1 MKYILFFLLVW
12 IWGGTSLLSAQLQED
27 AIEAPDMEEMQAQ
40 INDPSSP
47 LYYPV
52 LMQRY
57 LDNDT
62 TLNLAEYRCLYI
74 GYSFQEDYNPYR
86 VVEHTDRL
94 KELYA
99 NSDYNEF
106 VCDSIIKYARLAIDD
121 FPFDL
126 RQMNMLV
133 YAYRCK
139 GDKVQEALWSY
150 KLKSIVDAILS
161 KGDGQTQESAWFVIY
176 PAHEYDIINR
186 LGLTVTSYVFEK
198 PYFDHL
204 KVDTNPFKVE
214 GYFFNVSRVLT
225 VFEQKYK

>member
-1 MKYILFFLLVW
+1 MRHLLSFLL
-12 IWGGTSLLSAQLQED
+12 IWSLGTILPLSAQLHED
-27 AIEAPDMEEMQAQ
+27 AIEVPDMEEIQML
-40 INDPSSP
+40 INDSSSP

-52 LMQRY
+52 LMERY
-57 LDNDT
+57 LANDT
-62 TLNLAEYRCLYI
+62 TLNLAEYRCLYL

-86 VVEHTDRL
+86 VVEHTDKL

-99 NSDYNEF
+99 NAEYNQS

-139 GDKVQEALWSY
+139 GDKEREALWSY

-161 KGDGQTQESAWFVIY
+161 TGDGQTQESAWYVIY

-186 LGLTVTSYVFEK
+186 LGLTVTSYKFDK
-198 PYFDHL
+198 PSFDHL
-204 KVDTNPFKVE
+204 RVDTNPFKVE
-214 GYFFNVSRVLT
+214 GYYFNVSRILT